1 MTTQDAVSLLSARCL
16 TPNAPMNRE
25 IQGVLACDLL
35 SHAMAHACKGA
46 AWVTVRSQMTVVA
59 IAAMYGVA
67 CVILADG
74 VEMDPQVSVKAEA
87 EGIAVLQS
95 PMTAYEIC
103 GRLYRLGIGASART

>member
-74 VEMDPQVSVKAEA
+74 GEMDPQVSAKAEA
-87 EGIAVLQS
+87 EGIAVLQTQRS
-95 PMTAYEIC
+95 AYAVC
-103 GRLYRLGIGASART
+103 RLLAQAGIPE

>member
-35 SHAMAHACKGA
+35 AHACKGA

-87 EGIAVLQS
+87 EGIAVLQTQRS
-95 PMTAYEIC
+95 AYAVC
-103 GRLYRLGIGASART
+103 RLLAQAGIPE